1 MCLISVSWMGRSS
14 KAFSRQ
20 PDTVFVAPWNH
31 KFTEMNT
38 FQCEIQISVFGILFH
53 VFRPLYGGKGKKP
66 ASSPPTS
73 TVLLST
79 GFRKSSSED
88 LLQVPLKMKDLL
100 RIMTTDPPLI
110 QALSQ
115 PFPRAFLQHLGSIYP
130 QVQYICLTQPGIFAW
145 SLYQLHTCIS
155 GKFIH
160 YIFPLLRTRAVTCI
174 SHCSL

>member
-1 MCLISVSWMGRSS
+1 MRLISVSWMGRSS

-38 FQCEIQISVFGILFH
+38 CQCEIQISVFGISFH
-53 VFRPLYGGKGKKP
+53 VFTLLYGGKGKKP
-66 ASSPPTS
+66 ASSPPAS

-130 QVQYICLTQPGIFAW
+130 PEFSTFVSR
-145 SLYQLHTCIS
+145 SLAFLHDHFISCIHV
-155 GKFIH
+155 F
-160 YIFPLLRTRAVTCI
+160 LV
-174 SHCSL
+174 SLSITSSPC